1 MGNEIKEKEALEYK
15 IQELE
20 YHLKIAE
27 HIVLEQKIQIEKAK
41 KLRKVIFWMD
51 ISILII
57 VTMTFLLNLL

>member
-15 IQELE
+15 IQELK

-27 HIVLEQKIQIEKAK
+27 HTVLEQKIQIEKAK
-41 KLRKVIFWMD
+41 KLRKIIFWMD